1 MENKRKHLE
10 FIQDV
15 INRMARNSFLI
26 KGWCITIV
34 AALIALAAKE
44 NNTRFLIVT
53 IIPIVM
59 FWILDGYFLYQ
70 ERLYRGLYDEVRG
83 RKEEQI
89 DYSMN
94 TMEFAGNRNTWF
106 HSIFSKTLNI
116 LYVSLILLVLLA
128 DYFIKYL

>member
-10 FIQDV
+10 FIQNV
-15 INRMARNSFLI
+15 INRMARNSFLL

-44 NNTRFLIVT
+44 NNSNFLVVT
-53 IIPIVM
+53 IIPIFM

-70 ERLYRGLYDEVRG
+70 ERLYRALYDEVRVK
-83 RKEEQI
+83 KEDQI
-89 DYSMN
+89 NYSMN

-106 HSIFSKTLNI
+106 RSVFSKTLNI

-128 DYFIKYL
+128 YYFINYL

>member
-15 INRMARNSFLI
+15 INRMARGSFLM

-34 AALIALAAKE
+34 AALIALATKE
-44 NNTRFLIVT
+44 NNSNFVVVT

-59 FWILDGYFLYQ
+59 FWILDGYFLFQ
-70 ERLYRGLYDEVRG
+70 ERLYRALYDEVRIK
-83 RKEEQI
+83 KEEQI

-94 TMEFAGNRNTWF
+94 TSSFMGGRKTWF
-106 HSIFSKTLNI
+106 RSMFSKTLNL
-116 LYVSLILLVLLA
+116 LYVALISLVCIIYLILNIL
-128 DYFIKYL
+128 